1 MDNNIVIDLDRYYSL
16 ANKIA
21 GEQGNDLL
29 HTVLL
34 SFENKRN
41 LKGDDLFRY
50 VTRILKNEAYRKDS
64 NFNKQFNP
72 CADVDFDYENTKC
85 YDTVQLYEILEQLR
99 HEGHEYKV
107 NMFLDVMSKKTT
119 VYQIAKEMQVSRM
132 YIYRNFITFVK
143 NEIKKR
149 YVVEQY

>member
-1 MDNNIVIDLDRYYSL
+1 MDNYIIIDLDKYYSL

-29 HTVLL
+29 HTFLL

-64 NFNKQFNP
+64 KFNKQFNP
-72 CADVDFDYENTKC
+72 CTDVDFDYDNTKC

-99 HEGHEYKV
+99 DEGYEYKV

-119 VYQIAKEMQVSRM
+119 VQQIAKEMQVSRM